1 MDKLE
6 RFKSLIP
13 CMGLSVLLALVITLY
28 GLGVYTA
35 LYDSFKDIS
44 TLLDVTKWQH
54 LSYG

>member
-6 RFKSLIP
+6 KLKSLIL
-13 CMGLSVLLALVITLY
+13 CMGLSVLVVLVITLY
-28 GLGVYTA
+28 GLGIYTA
-35 LYDSFKDIS
+35 LYDSFKDVS